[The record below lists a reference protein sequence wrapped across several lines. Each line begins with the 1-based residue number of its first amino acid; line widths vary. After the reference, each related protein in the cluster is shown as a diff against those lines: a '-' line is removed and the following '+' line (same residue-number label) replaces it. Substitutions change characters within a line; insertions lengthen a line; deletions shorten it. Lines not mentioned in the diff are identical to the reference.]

1 MRVVGKIFQWQ
12 NNSMPGDFIPS
23 VIKFNSILR
32 IKYCLIYLQAINKCM
47 YQALIDKKEK
57 LAVIGLGY
65 VGLPI
70 ALEFA
75 KKISVIGFDISSKR
89 IEMMK
94 QDIDPSNELGK
105 EAFEGCDIT
114 FTDSL
119 DVLREAKF
127 FIVAVPTPVDDHNV
141 PDLKPVKKASE
152 TVGKVIKKGDYVVF
166 ESTVYPGCTEE
177 DCLPIVEKLSGLKN
191 VTDFKSGY
199 SPERINP
206 GDKKHTLATIVKV
219 VSGCDAES
227 LETIAKVYELVVKAG
242 VHRASSIKVAEAA
255 KIIEN
260 TQRDLNIALM
270 NELSIIFDKMG
281 INTYEVLEAAGTKW
295 NFLKF
300 YPGLVGGHCIGV
312 DPYYLTYK
320 ASELGYNSRVILAG
334 RYIND
339 NMSLLVARRVVRHI
353 ISNVSDV
360 KSAKVLVMGATFK
373 ENVSDIRNSKVAD
386 VVKELKE
393 FFLNVDVV
401 DPHADSG
408 ELHHEYGFTLADN
421 VGKDYDAVIVT
432 VCHEPYAN
440 LDEKYFTSITKPHAL
455 IADLKGTYRGKIKSR
470 PYWSF

>member
-1 MRVVGKIFQWQ
+1 
-12 NNSMPGDFIPS
+12 
-23 VIKFNSILR
+23 
-32 IKYCLIYLQAINKCM
+32 M
-47 YQALIDKKEK
+47 YQKLLEKKEK

-75 KKISVIGFDISSKR
+75 RKLSVIGFDINAGR
-89 IEMMK
+89 IELMK
-94 QDIDPSNELGK
+94 QGIDPSNELGK
-105 EAFEGCDIT
+105 EAFESCDIT
-114 FTDSL
+114 FTNCL

-141 PDLKPVKKASE
+141 PDLTPVKRASE
-152 TVGKVIKKGDYVVF
+152 TIGKVIKKGDYVVF

-177 DCLPIVEKLSGLKN
+177 DCLPIIEKISGLKN
-191 VTDFKSGY
+191 VVDFKLGY

-206 GDKKHTLATIVKV
+206 GDKKHTLANIVKV
-219 VSGCDAES
+219 VSGCDDES
-227 LETIAKVYELVVKAG
+227 LDTIANVYKLVVKAG
-242 VHRASSIKVAEAA
+242 VHKASSIKVAEAA

-300 YPGLVGGHCIGV
+300 SPGLVGGHCIGV

-339 NMSLLVARRVVRHI
+339 NMSNYVARKVVRHI
-353 ISNVSDV
+353 ISHVSDV

-386 VVKELKE
+386 VVKELQD

-401 DPHADSG
+401 DPHADSD
-408 ELHHEYGFTLADN
+408 ELKHEYGFGLADGI
-421 VGKDYDAVIVT
+421 GKDYDAVIVT
-432 VCHEPYAN
+432 VCHEPYA
-440 LDEKYFTSITKPHAL
+440 DFSDDYFTSITKPNAL
-455 IADLKGTYRGKIKSR
+455 VADLKGTYRGKVKSR
-470 PYWSF
+470 SYWSF